1 MEKQLTSQVT
11 RRPYNSPMRRRQ
23 EEETRRR
30 ILDEARTLFRTSG
43 YTGTT
48 IDAVAQ
54 AAGISPKTVTALF
67 SSKRDLL
74 AALVEITEFGPTF
87 QETRDKLAGELTP
100 HQRIALAARLNRQ
113 AYETLTPE
121 FDLLRGASGV
131 AAEIAEVARKVGE
144 RRRHNEAYLIHALGE
159 QRLLRHDLA
168 PDDALDEMWA
178 LTSFDVYY
186 ALVIERAWSPDRYE
200 LWLVDV
206 LVQRLLEPR

>member
-1 MEKQLTSQVT
+1 MLPATAT
-11 RRPYNSPMRRRQ
+11 RADAPRR
-23 EEETRRR
+23 
-30 ILDEARTLFRTSG
+30 LMVDEARTLFRTSG

-87 QETRDKLAGELTP
+87 QEARDKLAGELTP

-121 FDLLRGASGV
+121 FDL
-131 AAEIAEVARKVGE
+131 
-144 RRRHNEAYLIHALGE
+144 
-159 QRLLRHDLA
+159 
-168 PDDALDEMWA
+168 
-178 LTSFDVYY
+178 
-186 ALVIERAWSPDRYE
+186 
-200 LWLVDV
+200 
-206 LVQRLLEPR
+206 